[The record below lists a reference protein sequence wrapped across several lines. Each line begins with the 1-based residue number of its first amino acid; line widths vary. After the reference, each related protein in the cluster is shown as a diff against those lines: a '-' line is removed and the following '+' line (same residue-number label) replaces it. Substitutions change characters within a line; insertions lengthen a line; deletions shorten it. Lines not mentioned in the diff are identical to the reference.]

1 MPVPMLTKA
10 PMSAV
15 VRPEKAIIT
24 GSMGRVK
31 SFGISWLILSG
42 RSAAFEVPGP
52 TKKSGKSYTVRCG
65 TSHSGHVDGP
75 REIISAPWRP
85 DRTDNKT

>member
-31 SFGISWLILSG
+31 SLGIHGSFSQGDLPLL
-42 RSAAFEVPGP
+42 
-52 TKKSGKSYTVRCG
+52 KYL
-65 TSHSGHVDGP
+65 HP
-75 REIISAPWRP
+75 RRNQANHTR
-85 DRTDNKT
+85 